1 MTGVAPLVS
10 IVIPCYNHGAFL
22 SETLKSVE
30 AQTFR
35 DFEVVIVDDGST
47 DSQTIQVLNQ
57 IDQPDLRVIRTS
69 NQGVSAARN
78 SGIQASTGEYIL
90 TLDAD
95 DLIAERYLEIT
106 VPVLDGHGNVG
117 VVCCER
123 RLFGERHGRS
133 VLPDY
138 DPRRMLVENL
148 VYPTALFRKKD
159 WAAIGGYNEA
169 MVHGWED
176 WDFWIAMSVLGRT
189 VVRLPE
195 EYFFYRVRSS
205 SRDHSLRFFRKLQM
219 FWLMVCRNRSLYLR
233 NLSYVMVSLCRIHLL
248 RQQLE

>member
-1 MTGVAPLVS
+1 MSPLVS

-22 SETLKSVE
+22 PETLKSVE

-47 DSQTIQVLNQ
+47 DSQTIKVLTE
-57 IDQPDLRVIRTS
+57 IDQPGLRVIRTT
-69 NQGVSAARN
+69 NHGVSAARN
-78 SGIQASTGEYIL
+78 SGIQAASGKYIL

-95 DLIAERYLEIT
+95 DMIAERYLEVA
-106 VPVLDGHGNVG
+106 VPVLDCHDDVG

-123 RLFGERHGRS
+123 QLFGERQGRS

-138 DPRRMLVENL
+138 DARRMLVENL

-205 SRDHSLRFFRKLQM
+205 SRDHSLRFLRKLQM
-219 FWLMVCRNRSLYLR
+219 FWLMVCRNHSLYLR
-233 NLSYVMVSLCRIHLL
+233 NLSYVIVSLCRIHLL